1 MDINAL
7 FKSNYL
13 KASDFP
19 QARVMVIARL
29 VIEPVGQ
36 DKEEKPVLYFR
47 GEDRGLVLNRTNAA
61 MIAHAHG
68 TDTDRW
74 AGKVVELRSEP
85 VSFQGKIVDSIR
97 VRGVTPAAV
106 DDFNDDIVF

>member
-1 MDINAL
+1 MDINSL
-7 FKSNYL
+7 YKSNYL

-19 QARVMVIARL
+19 QGRTLVIARL

-68 TDTDRW
+68 NDTDRW
-74 AGKVVELRSEP
+74 PGKCVELRCEPVAFQGKVV
-85 VSFQGKIVDSIR
+85 DAIR
-97 VRGVTPAAV
+97 VRGVAPAAV
-106 DDFNDDIVF
+106 DDFNDDIAF